1 MLVVASIFRDSERYV
16 DRYFQ
21 QIEDLRRYMPLRLVI
36 AEGDSTDDTLPMLEE
51 RVGKR
56 DTLLKVDHGGP
67 KFGSEDEPQ
76 RWSQIAYVCNTVLD
90 HLDLKDDD
98 RLLYV
103 ESDLGWTG
111 HAMATLVTVLDVVG
125 AAAAMSF
132 HTPTEKFYDVWGH
145 TGLDGERFTHEPPYH
160 KSLEHLPPGRMT
172 AIGTAG
178 SCIAVRGS
186 VVNAGVRFS
195 DEDCIRGFCRTI
207 RDHTTLWLHT
217 GVEVWHG

>member
-16 DRYFQ
+16 DRYFEQ
-21 QIEDLRRYMPLRLVI
+21 VEDLRRYTPARLVI
-36 AEGDSTDDTLPMLEE
+36 AEGDSTDSTFSMLEE
-51 RVGKR
+51 RVGEQ

-67 KFGSEDEPQ
+67 KFDSHDIPQ
-76 RWSQIAYVCNTVLD
+76 RWAQIAYVCNAVLD
-90 HLDLKDDD
+90 RLEMEDDD

-111 HAMATLVTVLDVVG
+111 HAMATLVSVLDRVG

-132 HTPTEKFYDVWGH
+132 HAPTELFYDVWGH
-145 TGLDGERFTHEPPYH
+145 TGLDGERFTHKPPYH
-160 KSLEHLPPGRMT
+160 KALENLPPGRLT
-172 AIGTAG
+172 PIATAG
-178 SCIAVRGS
+178 SCIAVRGR

-207 RDHTTLWLHT
+207 RGHTTLWLHP